1 MNKTPLVSISCIT
14 YNHAPYIREA
24 LEGFVS
30 QQTDF
35 PFEVLIH
42 DDCSTDGTTEIIRE
56 YEAKYPEIIKPMYE
70 TENQYSQGK
79 PIGTQVWNL
88 PRAQGKYIALCEG
101 DDYWTDPLKLQKQVD
116 FLESHPDFGMCY
128 GKVKN
133 YIEETRIFDGS
144 FGGDSESFVN
154 LIFANTIPTCTVLI
168 RKDILNRY
176 KNDTQSNG
184 KYSMG
189 DYPMWLYAASQS
201 KIKFINNEFA
211 VYRIVSGS
219 MSHPEQITKWLNFQE
234 EYKKIK
240 LDYLNRYMPED
251 TILRKIVDNNHMKTI
266 LRQRTLYNT
275 ELKEDAALAIKNLD
289 CNRLRKIFFLILNF
303 FPPANLLLRLH
314 LKHNNYRNSRK

>member
-70 TENQYSQGK
+70 TENQYSLGK

-128 GKVKN
+128 TDFDVRNEAAGRYTKAVFSSGVRGFKSE
-133 YIEETRIFDGS
+133 YSSAEEF
-144 FGGDSESFVN
+144 
-154 LIFANTIPTCTVLI
+154 IPSQEYMCPPSWMF
-168 RKDILNRY
+168 RKDIFPKDMIRC
-176 KNDTQSNG
+176 NDNSFVMFCHFLCTSKV
-184 KYSMG
+184 KYLPFVS
-189 DYPMWLYAASQS
+189 AT
-201 KIKFINNEFA
+201 
-211 VYRIVSGS
+211 YRIVSES
-219 MSHPEQITKWLNFQE
+219 ASHSADFE
-234 EYKKIK
+234 K
-240 LDYLNRYMPED
+240 LYRRMKD
-251 TILRKIVDNNHMKTI
+251 ILRAQLEIIDRYNLEPTTKQKCEENFYRLHLVDLIIHKKEEDVRAAKTRLSEKTSRDRI
-266 LRQRTLYNT
+266 LF
-275 ELKEDAALAIKNLD
+275 ALHDLH
-289 CNRLRKIFFLILNF
+289 LT
-303 FPPANLLLRLH
+303 PLLRLARRLH
-314 LKHNNYRNSRK
+314 RDRL